1 MTSTTPGR
9 RERQREAT
17 YAEIV
22 TTARTLLAE
31 GKELSLRAI
40 AQRMGITAPAL
51 YRYVA
56 SYQELVDLVAF
67 EIDKAATATFAEAAA
82 RYPDDDPAGQLV
94 AATAAFR
101 AWALTNPREF
111 GLIFANPIAD
121 SSCVRRELLTSATSG
136 HYMNGLLVRI
146 WQERGIA
153 HPSLDELE
161 PSVRE
166 AVLDPLLP
174 IDASTIPAAERG
186 VIWIFM
192 RAWQTLYGV
201 VTLEVFGHMD
211 PRVIESAAMFTA
223 AMHSQLPPL
232 GLEAEPE
239 GSRLKA
245 ILAAE
250 LAAQSSPWQNP

>member
-1 MTSTTPGR
+1 MTSSTASGR

-22 TTARTLLAE
+22 STARALLAE
-31 GKELSLRAI
+31 GGELSLRAI

-56 SYQELVDLVAF
+56 NYQELVDLVAF
-67 EIDKAATATFAEAAA
+67 EIDKAATTRFAEAAA

-101 AWALTNPREF
+101 SWALANPREF
-111 GLIFANPIAD
+111 GLVFANPIAD
-121 SSCVRRELLTSATSG
+121 SSCVRRDLLTSATSG
-136 HYMNGLLVRI
+136 HFMNGLLVRI
-146 WQERGIA
+146 FHERGIP
-153 HPSLDELE
+153 HPALDELDPE
-161 PSVRE
+161 VRA
-166 AVLDPLLP
+166 AVLDPLIP
-174 IDASTIPAAERG
+174 IDASAIDEADRG
-186 VIWIFM
+186 VLWIFM

-232 GLEAEPE
+232 GLDAEPE
-239 GSRLKA
+239 GPRLQA

-250 LAAQSSPWQNP
+250 LAREAAQKP

>member
-1 MTSTTPGR
+1 MTGTTAQGR
-9 RERQREAT
+9 RELQREAT
-17 YAEIV
+17 YAAIV
-22 TTARTLLAE
+22 GTARALLAE
-31 GKELSLRAI
+31 DGELSLRAI

-56 SYQELVDLVAF
+56 NYQELVDLVAY
-67 EIDKAATATFAEAAA
+67 EIDKAATARFADAAA

-94 AATAAFR
+94 AAAAAFR
-101 AWALTNPREF
+101 VWALANPREF
-111 GLIFANPIAD
+111 GLVFANPIAD

-146 WQERGIA
+146 FHERGIPHA
-153 HPSLDELE
+153 ALDELD
-161 PSVRE
+161 PAVRA
-166 AVLDPLLP
+166 AVLDPMIP
-174 IDASTIPAAERG
+174 IDATTIPDADRG
-186 VIWIFM
+186 VLWIFM

-223 AMHSQLPPL
+223 AMHQQLAPL
-232 GLEAEPE
+232 GLDAEPE

-245 ILAAE
+245 ILAEE
-250 LAAQSSPWQNP
+250 LARAQKP